1 MVSSLRNNA
10 MNMMIRNFFLDLDT
24 VSCLN
29 IIDILTLYILLFTS
43 RNRVA
48 TYVTLEGNDLQFFV
62 I

>member
-1 MVSSLRNNA
+1 

-29 IIDILTLYILLFTS
+29 IIDILTLDIPL
-43 RNRVA
+43 NRVA